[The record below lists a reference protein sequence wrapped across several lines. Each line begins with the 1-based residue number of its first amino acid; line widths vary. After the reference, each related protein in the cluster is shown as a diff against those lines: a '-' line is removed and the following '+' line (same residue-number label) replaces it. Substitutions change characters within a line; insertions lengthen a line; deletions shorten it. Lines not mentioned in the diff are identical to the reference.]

1 MVLKMERKWHEW
13 MEEVGKNYLTL
24 CNRAQRYFNEP
35 QQFILHTMGK
45 KPI

>member
-1 MVLKMERKWHEW
+1 MGMKEGGE
-13 MEEVGKNYLTL
+13 KNYLTL